1 MLATYIILMTPDDKE
16 PAWPSLNDES
26 PKVFMALQRFLA
38 PDELAALESDY
49 QRCVSLGG
57 NVEAGMTRE
66 EGVSFNP
73 RLARI
78 LSIMIHDG
86 GVRDF
91 ESLRSALCAACDS
104 LREKSSALVKG
115 VIALDSIRHLHQ
127 TDFSEPKRQEI
138 LLGVESTLLGQLRN
152 EMPEWLQKKLE
163 HAIALQRRV

>member
-1 MLATYIILMTPDDKE
+1 MTPDDKA

-26 PKVFMALQRFLA
+26 PKVFMALKRFLA

-49 QRCVSLGG
+49 QRCVALGG
-57 NVEAGMTRE
+57 NAEAGMKRE
-66 EGVSFNP
+66 AGVSFNP

-91 ESLRSALCAACDS
+91 QLLRSALYAACNS
-104 LREKSSALVKG
+104 LKENSSSLAKG
-115 VIALDSIRHLHQ
+115 VIALDLVRHLHQ
-127 TDFSEPKRQEI
+127 TDFAESKRQEI
-138 LLGVESTLLGQLRN
+138 LRAVESEFIGQLGN
-152 EMPEWLQKKLE
+152 DMPEWLQKKLE

>member
-1 MLATYIILMTPDDKE
+1 MSASKKA
-16 PAWPSLNDES
+16 PASTSLLEQS
-26 PKVFMALQRFLA
+26 PKVFIALKRFLE
-38 PDELAALESDY
+38 PDQLTSLAANY
-49 QRCVSLGG
+49 QECVSLGG

-78 LSIMIHDG
+78 LSIMIQDG
-86 GVRDF
+86 GVKDF
-91 ESLRSALCAACDS
+91 ELLRSALYAACDN
-104 LREKSSALVKG
+104 SAVSGSTLVRG

>member
-1 MLATYIILMTPDDKE
+1 MLITCIFMTPDNKAPDT
-16 PAWPSLNDES
+16 PSLPSDS
-26 PKVFMALQRFLA
+26 PKVFTALKRFLGPNQLA
-38 PDELAALESDY
+38 SLAADY

-66 EGVSFNP
+66 GGVSFNP

-86 GVRDF
+86 GVREFDQ
-91 ESLRSALCAACDS
+91 LRSALYAACAGSLADS
-104 LREKSSALVKG
+104 SVIVKG

-127 TDFSEPKRQEI
+127 TDFAESKRLEI
-138 LLGVESTLLGQLRN
+138 LDTAQSELLSQPGNDL
-152 EMPEWLQKKLE
+152 PEWLRKKLE

>member
-1 MLATYIILMTPDDKE
+1 MTPDDKA

-26 PKVFMALQRFLA
+26 PKVFMTLRRFLA

-49 QRCVSLGG
+49 QKCVSLGG
-57 NVEAGMTRE
+57 NEEAGLKRE
-66 EGVSFNP
+66 AGVSFNP

-86 GVRDF
+86 GVKDF
-91 ESLRSALCAACDS
+91 ELLRSALYAACDNS
-104 LREKSSALVKG
+104 RVSGSTLVRG
-115 VIALDSIRHLHQ
+115 VIELDSIRHLHQ

-138 LLGVESTLLGQLRN
+138 LLGVQSTLLGQLRN
-152 EMPEWLQKKLE
+152 EIPEWLRKKLE

>member
-1 MLATYIILMTPDDKE
+1 MPPNNKA
-16 PAWPSLNDES
+16 PAYTSLLEQS
-26 PKVFMALQRFLA
+26 PKVFTALKRFLE
-38 PDELAALESDY
+38 PDQLASLAADY
-49 QRCVSLGG
+49 QECVSLGG
-57 NVEAGMTRE
+57 NVEPGMTRE
-66 EGVSFNP
+66 DGVSFNP

-86 GVRDF
+86 GVKDF
-91 ESLRSALCAACDS
+91 ELLRSALYAACDN
-104 LREKSSALVKG
+104 SAVSGSTLVRG

>member
-1 MLATYIILMTPDDKE
+1 MPPNNKAPAYI
-16 PAWPSLNDES
+16 SLLEQS
-26 PKVFMALQRFLA
+26 PKVFIALKRFLE
-38 PDELAALESDY
+38 PDQLASLAANY
-49 QRCVSLGG
+49 QKCVSLGG

-104 LREKSSALVKG
+104 LREKSSALVRG